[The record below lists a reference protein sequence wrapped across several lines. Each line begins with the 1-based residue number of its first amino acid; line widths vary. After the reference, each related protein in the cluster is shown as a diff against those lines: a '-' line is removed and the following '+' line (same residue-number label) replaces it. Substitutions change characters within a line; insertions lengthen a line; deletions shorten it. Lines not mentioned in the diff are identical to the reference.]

1 MDIRCISLVSVL
13 LLHLVDHA
21 KAEDVLVTVEQ
32 GTLLGTTATS
42 VYNTTYTAF
51 LGIPYAEPPVGEL
64 RFRDP
69 QPATHWVGVY
79 NATKY
84 GSDCVQDTGDG
95 SEDCLYLNVFVPDVP
110 GEGSGFPVLFWIHGG
125 GFTYGS
131 GSDQQYGPDFLVS
144 YGVILVTI
152 NYRLGPLGFLS
163 TGDEVVPGNAGLKD
177 QLLALKW
184 VGQNIASFGGDPD
197 LITLQGQ
204 SAGGMA
210 VSFHMVSPLS
220 TGLFSKVIIQS
231 GNFIGQP
238 LSMEWARRHAFRLGA
253 ALGFETD
260 DSQELVDFLRSLN
273 ATGLVVDTSLVLTD
287 EEQALFSYSPWWP
300 HIEPELEGSFFS
312 ESPIQMLTDGRFN
325 RVPILTG
332 VTSAEL
338 GYNLVND
345 EDKISNL
352 NNTFVASVG
361 PNLHLPTPEQ
371 QEEAALKLREFYFGN
386 DSISAKSDAD
396 ELVAF
401 SNDLRFLEPTDAL
414 VRRVTEMTELPV
426 FYYEFDYRGK
436 NVNVTQWGVKHSG
449 EQPFLFLRKD
459 TAYNFDPDSEEE
471 RVPRN
476 ILRYWTNFAK
486 YGNPT
491 PEADPV
497 VWEPYDNTNRSY
509 LLMQTNFTLAYDK
522 DAERM
527 EFWNKNLALL
537 PYADDLLDNTNVS
550 FYGDM

>member
-338 GYNLVND
+338 G
-345 EDKISNL
+345 
-352 NNTFVASVG
+352 
-361 PNLHLPTPEQ
+361 
-371 QEEAALKLREFYFGN
+371 
-386 DSISAKSDAD
+386 
-396 ELVAF
+396 
-401 SNDLRFLEPTDAL
+401 
-414 VRRVTEMTELPV
+414 
-426 FYYEFDYRGK
+426 
-436 NVNVTQWGVKHSG
+436 VKHSG